1 MAVPW
6 LQLVK
11 FAPTIISLTNDILKR
26 SRTAAPPAEA
36 GLDERVRVME
46 EDLRRQAEALH
57 ALAGQMEGL
66 TSAVAALRARRSP
79 VGTLTFHARPMRS
92 SPRMVHQLTST

>member
-26 SRTAAPPAEA
+26 SRMAAPPAEA
-36 GLDERVRVME
+36 GTDERVRVME

-57 ALAGQMEGL
+57 ALAEQVEGL
-66 TSAVAALRARRSP
+66 TSAVAALRRALLTAT
-79 VGTLTFHARPMRS
+79 TLGAAG
-92 SPRMVHQLTST
+92 VLTALVALVVALVR